1 MKRFVL
7 VFFVLCLAIP
17 LSYAEVNVA
26 SLSTDELFA
35 LQDEINLELADRGQ
49 YPVLSAG
56 KYIVGQD
63 IGAGTYTVQEY
74 SNGEDYSHG
83 WSIRIY
89 DSEADYDSDSISE
102 IYSIASTDSAKIILS
117 DEQIVIVEQIL
128 STGYITISEF
138 EGLFM
143 N

>member
-1 MKRFVL
+1 MKRLAL

-17 LSYAEVNVA
+17 FSYAEVDVS
-26 SLSTDELFA
+26 SLSTDELFT
-35 LQDEINLELADRGQ
+35 LQDEINSELADRGQ

-74 SNGEDYSHG
+74 SDGEDHSSG
-83 WSIRIY
+83 WSVRIY
-89 DSEADYDSDSISE
+89 NSEADYEADSLSE
-102 IYSIASTDSAKIILS
+102 IYSIASGGSAKIVLS
-117 DEQIVIVEQIL
+117 DEQIVIVKQIL
-128 STGYITISEF
+128 STGYITISKF

-143 N
+143 D